1 MIISAVGAGGKT
13 TLLRITAE
21 RLSLCGE
28 TVALT
33 TTTKIRKPELSDI
46 REWEKDGGKI
56 RVFGTPVPEG
66 KLSAPSEEEFRALF
80 RNYRHVLI
88 EADGAKGYPLKVP
101 SDRETVIR
109 KETELVVCA
118 AGISALGK
126 TFREACFRW
135 ELLPERL
142 RDGGRRITEEDMAE
156 ILGAD
161 WGGRK
166 GASGFPY
173 RVFLNQCDIA
183 EQKEK
188 AMRILE
194 LLRTR
199 WGVEGDCG
207 ALQNGA
213 AEPPH
218 WTNCPKSAL
227 KDI

>member
-13 TLLRITAE
+13 TLLRKTAE

-46 REWEKDGGKI
+46 REWEKKRGKI
-56 RVFGTPVPEG
+56 QVFGTPCAEG
-66 KLSAPSEEEFRALF
+66 KLSAPSEEVFGALF
-80 RNYRHVLI
+80 RNYRHILI

-101 SDRETVIR
+101 SDREPVIR
-109 KETELVVCA
+109 KETELVVCV
-118 AGISALGK
+118 AGISALGR

-142 RDGGRRITEEDMAE
+142 RDGGRRITEEDIAE
-156 ILGAD
+156 IRGAD

-166 GASGFPY
+166 DASGFPY
-173 RVFLNQCDIA
+173 RVFLNQCDTA
-183 EQKEK
+183 EQKES
-188 AMRILE
+188 AARILE

-199 WGVEGDCG
+199 WEVEADCG
-207 ALQNGA
+207 ALQNGT
-213 AEPPH
+213 EQLPD
-218 WTNCPKSAL
+218 WTICPKLAR